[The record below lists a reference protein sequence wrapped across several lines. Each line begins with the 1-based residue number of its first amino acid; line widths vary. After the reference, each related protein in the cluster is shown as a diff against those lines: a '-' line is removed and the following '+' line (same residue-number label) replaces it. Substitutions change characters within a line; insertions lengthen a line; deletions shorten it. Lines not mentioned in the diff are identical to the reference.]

1 MILSQVL
8 NSNTL
13 SKQTS
18 STHIGIKCMLTITDF
33 LSKKWE
39 KCQKG
44 KSGLTG
50 SDLVWVT
57 SCTGSR
63 YSANTSLQVV
73 SDLLSSAN

>member
-1 MILSQVL
+1 
-8 NSNTL
+8 
-13 SKQTS
+13 
-18 STHIGIKCMLTITDF
+18 MLTITDF

-44 KSGLTG
+44 KSGLTR

-73 SDLLSSAN
+73 LDLLSSAN